1 MRRTPEWVS
10 RAPTCFSLS
19 SPSAAEGAPG
29 TSSATSGGSGK
40 GHETERIDVGST
52 AVSDTEDHEHLL
64 QRPSSLTDIAGLT
77 SSLLLHELSTISSCA
92 GTSRTTVRDSAGGSA
107 VVSGVAS
114 ISSQAV
120 LSAVPEV
127 VRGSIGAP
135 SSCRRSDRQLSS
147 KIPSTVAASNSAATT
162 PTVAVVAGASALSPS
177 CFSKKGQSVS
187 QGGHPFHQ
195 PSFFWAGAAPLTL
208 SSTILSESARRFSAP
223 LPLSS
228 RARVVHEDAPDVSA
242 TAVVGYTEA
251 EDRPESA
258 EAAAVSIERVRSAGE
273 KERPESADTLVDV
286 LERGEAES
294 ATAATPSVTRGGTAE
309 DESGRDAVPPRSIV
323 SDAESSAVVETAQN
337 VPKGGDNRSRTLAHV
352 TATQSSALSMRRGVS
367 SPYTLAPR
375 CFPAEDG
382 LCREVAPQHVGE
394 CDSGSSDSRFF
405 SPIAALDV
413 HLAQYAASISKESSR
428 LWKRS
433 GSCEDVPEDK
443 RPDNNRG
450 NGFRG
455 AAQLRDGDVGCLTM
469 SSLVTHVAVPP
480 AVQAVLRNADAT
492 KEELWMA
499 LRTACQQCEV
509 LQRRLA
515 RAEGALGGE
524 EKSEITE
531 DKEEVAD
538 AWNTL
543 TNATAHQCWID
554 DANETSTRALRRHS
568 DEEETK
574 TANRASTVEG
584 AGKAESG
591 TATAQS
597 ASAERHGST
606 ARTAHTQANCQCN
619 SGHRMQRHMAGLAAV
634 APVPVSPA
642 SGRNAHSNTR
652 RPACRHGGGSS
663 SSDASSVLRDRVS
676 ELIRRVEAA
685 RKAQPHAPHAHQSP
699 KRHPRPDSS
708 GLHGPTSSCDADD
721 ATPTSNDS
729 LCASS
734 TPSPLCG
741 SHASPRG
748 ASPSNGQPARAPQ
761 KPLRMEIGSLSS
773 SASACT
779 TSSHACNNRGA
790 GSVGETVAPGSD
802 GILAPPTLPAIAG
815 VEAQAPVAQRS
826 YNTTERGRLVHQPPS
841 WRSSKAGGVGCNLSR
856 GAGPQSPLQ
865 QQRQLPRRP
874 RSASSAS
881 LESDLGMVD
890 ESVHSNGPAAAAE
903 GLTALPVT
911 AASTPVSWPS
921 NGLQMIGSG
930 CRGTGCLSGS
940 PRADCS
946 HALPNTMQHQSGCA
960 APTCVNAASTT
971 VVAGVATSLSGTL
984 PSLHS
989 STLSGRP
996 GPLLSPL
1003 RSGVSFSSVESARLR
1018 QPQQQHALAKAHV
1031 SKAAAFRVADDA
1043 DQQQTLMS
1051 PRSRSPN
1058 IAALSPTP
1066 AALEMLRQLQQEDA
1080 PVPPVTRDDQKAALR
1095 QWRREAALRKA
1106 NGSVPMC

>member
-1 MRRTPEWVS
+1 MRHTPERVS

-19 SPSAAEGAPG
+19 SACAAGGAPG

-40 GHETERIDVGST
+40 GHEPERIDVGST
-52 AVSDTEDHEHLL
+52 ALLDTEDHQHLL

-92 GTSRTTVRDSAGGSA
+92 GTSRTNARDSAGGSV

-127 VRGSIGAP
+127 VRGSIGGL

-147 KIPSTVAASNSAATT
+147 KIPSTVAANSSAATT

-228 RARVVHEDAPDVSA
+228 SARVVHEDAPDVSA
-242 TAVVGYTEA
+242 TTVVGYTEA

-258 EAAAVSIERVRSAGE
+258 EAAAVSIERVRSAGG
-273 KERPESADTLVDV
+273 KERPESADTLVV
-286 LERGEAES
+286 VPERVEAES
-294 ATAATPSVTRGGTAE
+294 ATAATPSVTRGGTAG
-309 DESGRDAVPPRSIV
+309 DESGRDADPPHSIV

-337 VPKGGDNRSRTLAHV
+337 VPKGGDNRSRALAHV
-352 TATQSSALSMRRGVS
+352 PATQSSAFSMRRGVS
-367 SPYTLAPR
+367 SPYALAPR
-375 CFPAEDG
+375 CFSAEDG
-382 LCREVAPQHVGE
+382 LCREATPPHVGE

-413 HLAQYAASISKESSR
+413 HLARYAASISKESSR
-428 LWKRS
+428 VWERS
-433 GSCEDVPEDK
+433 ESCEDAPEEK

-455 AAQLRDGDVGCLTM
+455 AAQLRDGDVGCITM

-515 RAEGALGGE
+515 RAEGALGSE
-524 EKSEITE
+524 EKSEMTE
-531 DKEEVAD
+531 DKEGVAD

-543 TNATAHQCWID
+543 TNATAHQCWFD

-574 TANRASTVEG
+574 AANRASTVEG

-597 ASAERHGST
+597 ASAERHGRT
-606 ARTAHTQANCQCN
+606 ARTAHIQANCQCN
-619 SGHRMQRHMAGLAAV
+619 SGHRMQRHMAGLAAF

-642 SGRNAHSNTR
+642 SSRNAHSNTR
-652 RPACRHGGGSS
+652 RPAFRHGGSS

-676 ELIRRVEAA
+676 ELIRRVEAE

-708 GLHGPTSSCDADD
+708 GLHGPTSSRDADD
-721 ATPTSNDS
+721 ATLTSNDS
-729 LCASS
+729 PCASS
-734 TPSPLCG
+734 TPSPLRG

-748 ASPSNGQPARAPQ
+748 APPSNGQPARAPQ
-761 KPLRMEIGSLSS
+761 KPWRMEIGSLSI

-779 TSSHACNNRGA
+779 ASSHACNSGGP

-826 YNTTERGRLVHQPPS
+826 YNPTERGRLVHQPPS
-841 WRSSKAGGVGCNLSR
+841 LRSSKAGGVGCNLGR
-856 GAGPQSPLQ
+856 GAGPQPPLQ
-865 QQRQLPRRP
+865 QQRQLHRRP

-881 LESDLGMVD
+881 LESDLAMVD

-911 AASTPVSWPS
+911 AASTPASWPS
-921 NGLQMIGSG
+921 NGLQMSGSG

-946 HALPNTMQHQSGCA
+946 HALPSTMQLQSGCA
-960 APTCVNAASTT
+960 ASTCVNAASTA

-1003 RSGVSFSSVESARLR
+1003 RSGASISSAESARLR
-1018 QPQQQHALAKAHV
+1018 QPQQQHALAKVLV

-1095 QWRREAALRKA
+1095 QWRREAALMKA

>member
-1 MRRTPEWVS
+1 MRRTPERVS

-19 SPSAAEGAPG
+19 SASAAEGTPG
-29 TSSATSGGSGK
+29 TSSATSRGNGK
-40 GHETERIDVGST
+40 GHETERIDLGST
-52 AVSDTEDHEHLL
+52 AVSDTDDHKHLL

-77 SSLLLHELSTISSCA
+77 SSLLLHELSTISSYA
-92 GTSRTTVRDSAGGSA
+92 GTSRTTVRDSAGGSV

-120 LSAVPEV
+120 LSEVPEV
-127 VRGSIGAP
+127 VRESIGTL
-135 SSCRRSDRQLSS
+135 SSCRRGDQQLSS
-147 KIPSTVAASNSAATT
+147 KIPSPVAANNSAVAI
-162 PTVAVVAGASALSPS
+162 PTVAGASALSPP
-177 CFSKKGQSVS
+177 CLSKKGRSVS
-187 QGGHPFHQ
+187 QGGYPFRQ
-195 PSFFWAGAAPLTL
+195 LSFFWVGAAPLK
-208 SSTILSESARRFSAP
+208 LSESARRFSAP
-223 LPLSS
+223 LLLSGS
-228 RARVVHEDAPDVSA
+228 ARAVDEDVPDVSA

-251 EDRPESA
+251 EDRPQSA
-258 EAAAVSIERVRSAGE
+258 EAAAVSIERMRSAGE
-273 KERPESADTLVDV
+273 KERPECADTLVNV

-294 ATAATPSVTRGGTAE
+294 ATAAAPSVARGETAE

-323 SDAESSAVVETAQN
+323 SDAESSAVVGTVQN
-337 VPKGGDNRSRTLAHV
+337 VPKGGHNRSRALAHV
-352 TATQSSALSMRRGVS
+352 TATQSSALSMCRGVS
-367 SPYTLAPR
+367 SPCALAPR
-375 CFPAEDG
+375 CLPAEDG

-413 HLAQYAASISKESSR
+413 HLSRYAASISKEGSR
-428 LWKRS
+428 LWERL
-433 GSCEDVPEDK
+433 GSCDDVTEDK

-450 NGFRG
+450 NGFSG
-455 AAQLRDGDVGCLTM
+455 AAQLRDGDVGLMTM
-469 SSLVTHVAVPP
+469 SSLVKHVAVPP
-480 AVQAVLRNADAT
+480 AVQAVLRSADAT

-515 RAEGALGGE
+515 RAEGALGSEG
-524 EKSEITE
+524 KSEMA
-531 DKEEVAD
+531 DCKERVAD

-543 TNATAHQCWID
+543 TNSTAHQCRID
-554 DANETSTRALRRHS
+554 DANETSTSALRRHP
-568 DEEETK
+568 DEEKTK
-574 TANRASTVEG
+574 AANRASTVEG

-597 ASAERHGST
+597 ASPERNGST
-606 ARTAHTQANCQCN
+606 ARTAHTRANCQ
-619 SGHRMQRHMAGLAAV
+619 SKSLHQMPRHVAGLAVV

-642 SGRNAHSNTR
+642 YSRNAHSSTR
-652 RPACRHGGGSS
+652 RPTFRHGGGGS

-676 ELIRRVEAA
+676 ELIRRVEAE
-685 RKAQPHAPHAHQSP
+685 RKAQLHARQSP
-699 KRHPRPDSS
+699 KRHPRPDNS
-708 GLHGPTSSCDADD
+708 GLRGPTSSRDADD
-721 ATPTSNDS
+721 ATPTSNGS
-729 LCASS
+729 PCASS
-734 TPSPLCG
+734 TPSPLRG
-741 SHASPRG
+741 SHPSPRG
-748 ASPSNGQPARAPQ
+748 APSSNGQPARAPQ
-761 KPLRMEIGSLSS
+761 KPWRIEIGSLLS
-773 SASACT
+773 SASACIA
-779 TSSHACNNRGA
+779 SSHACNAEGA

-826 YNTTERGRLVHQPPS
+826 YNPTERGRLGHQPPS
-841 WRSSKAGGVGCNLSR
+841 LRSSKAGGVGCNLSR

-865 QQRQLPRRP
+865 QQRQLHRRP

-911 AASTPVSWPS
+911 AASTPASRPS
-921 NGLQMIGSG
+921 NGLQLIGSG

-960 APTCVNAASTT
+960 ASTCVNAASTA

-1003 RSGVSFSSVESARLR
+1003 RSRASISSAESARLR

-1043 DQQQTLMS
+1043 DQQQTRMS
-1051 PRSRSPN
+1051 PRSCNPD

-1095 QWRREAALRKA
+1095 QWRREAALMKA